1 MTATD
6 HTGTVVGVSAA
17 GDRLVRLPASDA
29 REAGLADETPV
40 LVRGDGA
47 TAATVAVDDDL
58 AARSLVVDERVAD
71 GAGVGVGDT
80 VTLAAADPRP
90 ATSVRFAPVPDLS
103 IRGGEEAVRRA
114 AAGTPLV
121 AGDRIGVSL
130 FKGALD
136 VPVRVTA
143 ASPDGPVSV
152 TGETEIELVAGPA
165 AAVEADHRVP
175 HVPAA
180 DVGGY
185 EDTRATLARA
195 VVQPLTAEEAYDA
208 AGARPGNGVLL
219 TGPAGVGK
227 SHLLRHAAW
236 EADATLVAP
245 EPGRLASASG
255 DALAELLED
264 LRVAAG
270 RAPRAVV
277 HLDDLD
283 RLGGEGRTD
292 AGRLARIAAAV
303 DELRGT
309 EGVVVVGEATAP
321 EEVPDRLRR
330 GDRLARVV
338 EVAPPDRDDRA
349 AILTALTRGG
359 RLADDADPA
368 AVGARAFGY
377 TAADLRGLWSYA
389 LETAV
394 DRAVTEAGAESAAP
408 VVTAADFETA
418 LRETEPSALR
428 GASVERPSVSFDDVG
443 GLAGPKRELTRSVE
457 WPLRHPEAFER
468 LDIDA
473 PTGVLLY
480 GPPGTGK
487 TLLARAVA
495 ATTDANFVPVDGPE
509 LLDKY
514 VGESERAVRELFD
527 RARANAPAV
536 VFFDEMDSLAPA
548 RTQDTEAS
556 APERVVSQLLT
567 ELDGLVSR
575 GGITVVAA
583 TNRPDRLD
591 PALLRPG
598 RLDRLVEVPVPD
610 EAARREIFRV
620 HTRDRPVEGIDYDRL
635 ATRTEGYTGSDIEAV
650 VREASLLALE
660 DVLDADGPAASG
672 SVDPRRVDGLTV
684 GPQEFDRALRR
695 VGPSLTEETLANY
708 EAVVEDV
715 VGRSADR

>member
-6 HTGTVVGVSAA
+6 HTGTVVGISSA
-17 GDRLVRLPASDA
+17 GDRLVRLAASDA
-29 REAGLADETPV
+29 RDAGLADETPV
-40 LVRGDGA
+40 LVRGDTE

-71 GAGVGVGDT
+71 GAGVSVGDT
-80 VTLAAADPRP
+80 ISLEAVDPRP
-90 ATSVRFAPVPDLS
+90 ATSLRFAPVPDLS

-143 ASPDGPVSV
+143 VSPDGPVYV
-152 TGETEIELVAGPA
+152 TAETEIDLVAGPA
-165 AAVEADHRVP
+165 SAVEADHRVP
-175 HVPAA
+175 HVPTD

-185 EDTRATLARA
+185 DEARATLERA
-195 VVQPLTAEEAYDA
+195 VVRPLTAGDAYDA

-219 TGPAGVGK
+219 VGPAGVGK

-236 EADATLVAP
+236 QADATLVAP
-245 EPGRLASASG
+245 DPGRLQSAG
-255 DALAELLED
+255 DETLAELLED

-283 RLGGEGRTD
+283 RLGEGGRTG

-303 DELRGT
+303 DRLRGMDD
-309 EGVVVVGEATAP
+309 VVVVGEASAA
-321 EEVPDRLRR
+321 EEVPDGLRR
-330 GDRLARVV
+330 GDRLSRVV
-338 EVAPPDRDDRA
+338 EVTPPDREDRA
-349 AILTALTRGG
+349 AILTALARGG
-359 RLADDADPA
+359 RLADDADPG
-368 AVGARAFGY
+368 AVGGRAFGY
-377 TAADLRGLWSYA
+377 TAADLRGLWSHA
-389 LETAV
+389 LEAAV
-394 DRAVTEAGAESAAP
+394 DRALETGDDSATPA
-408 VVTAADFETA
+408 VSAADFESA
-418 LRETEPSALR
+418 LRATDPSALR
-428 GASVERPSVSFDDVG
+428 GASVERPDVSFDDVG

-514 VGESERAVRELFD
+514 VGESERAVRELFE

-610 EAARREIFRV
+610 EEARRAIFRV
-620 HTRDRPVEGIDYDRL
+620 HTRDRPVEGVDYDEL
-635 ATRTEGYTGSDIEAV
+635 AAQTEGYTGSDIEAV

-660 DVLDADGPAASG
+660 DLLDADGPAAAG
-672 SVDPRRVDGLTV
+672 SVDPRRLDGLTV
-684 GPQEFDRALRR
+684 GPAEFDRALRR

-715 VGRSADR
+715 VGRSRDR